1 MIVLAGLKS
10 GRSKRPFI
18 PGAHVM
24 YTFQILN
31 KYHALVESGICATR
45 EEAIEI
51 GLRYV
56 NLHRGS
62 MLVVEPID

>member
-1 MIVLAGLKS
+1 
-10 GRSKRPFI
+10 
-18 PGAHVM
+18 M
-24 YTFQILN
+24 YTFQVLN
-31 KYHALVESGICATR
+31 KYHALVESGIRATR

-62 MLVVEPID
+62 MLVVEPIG